1 MKKQT
6 IKTAC
11 FVVTFFM
18 STAMYAQNSSTTK
31 KTLVAWDGM
40 MVAGY
45 VNNGGYVNF
54 GGPTLKIVKKPWSFG
69 FGILPTMRI
78 KEDKVAKG
86 AMKNSIVT
94 PTAGFGFTVAYKH
107 LVLQVPFYYN
117 TKTAVANGKWNVG
130 AGIGF
135 KLY

>member
-1 MKKQT
+1 
-6 IKTAC
+6 
-11 FVVTFFM
+11 
-18 STAMYAQNSSTTK
+18 
-31 KTLVAWDGM
+31 M

-78 KEDKVAKG
+78 KEDKVEKG
-86 AMKNSIVT
+86 ETKNSIIT
-94 PTAGFGFTVAYKH
+94 PTAGFGFTVAYKY
-107 LVLQVPFYYN
+107 LVFQVPVYYN
-117 TKTAVANGKWNVG
+117 AKTAHANGKWNVG

>member
-11 FVVTFFM
+11 LAAAIFLSNTM
-18 STAMYAQNSSTTK
+18 TAQTPATTK

-45 VNNGGYVNF
+45 VNNGGFVNF

-69 FGILPTMRI
+69 FCILPTMRI

-107 LVLQVPFYYN
+107 LVLQMPFYYN
-117 TKTAVANGKWNVG
+117 TKTALSNGKWNVG